1 MRVLHLGKG
10 HAKALWAGHPWVH
23 AAAVRRIDDPSPDS
37 PPPPHAPL
45 VPRDVVEVR
54 DAEGRR
60 IGRGFLSE
68 DSAIRVRLFE
78 QHAPDADPDDL
89 LDDRIHRACD
99 LRRRLFPTPRETNAY
114 RLVHSEGDGLPGL
127 VVDRY
132 DQVLVA
138 QFATGAMHRR
148 RERLAATL
156 LEASGATS
164 LVARAG
170 GYEREEGIAVE
181 DVAFVAGAEC
191 PAALWV
197 REAGL
202 DVEVEP
208 QGGQKTGHYVDQRE
222 NRVLVGQVAS
232 GLTVLDLYAG
242 TGLFSVQA
250 LRSGATSALAV
261 DASAVGME
269 RARRHAAKNGVAP
282 GFEGRAAD
290 VRETLAELKGAR
302 RRFGLVVVDP
312 PNFFPRRGG
321 DGRAERAYRDLNVQ
335 ALTRVAEGGLLATF
349 SCSARLDAAG
359 LRAVVVSAA
368 LECRRPVRILREL
381 TAGPDHPF
389 LAAAPE
395 GRYLTGLLVSLLA
408 QSARG

>member
-1 MRVLHLGKG
+1 MRVLHVGKG
-10 HAKALWAGHPWVH
+10 HAKALWSGHPWVH
-23 AAAVRRIDDPSPDS
+23 AAAVRRIDDPSPE
-37 PPPPHAPL
+37 PPPHAHAPL
-45 VPRDVVEVR
+45 VPLDVVEVR
-54 DAEGRR
+54 DADGRR

-68 DSAIRVRLFE
+68 GSAIRVRLFE
-78 QHAPDADPDDL
+78 QHAPDADADDL
-89 LDDRIHRACD
+89 LDARVHHACD
-99 LRRRLFPTPRETNAY
+99 LRRRLFPTPEDTNAY

-132 DQVLVA
+132 GDVLVA

-170 GYEREEGIAVE
+170 GYEREEGIAVD
-181 DVAFVAGAEC
+181 DVAFVAGAALPE
-191 PAALWV
+191 ALWV

-208 QGGQKTGHYVDQRE
+208 RGGQKTGHYVDQRE

-250 LRSGATSALAV
+250 LCAGATSALAV
-261 DASAVGME
+261 DASAVGIE
-269 RARRHAAKNGVAP
+269 RARRHAAKNGVAQ
-282 GFEGRAAD
+282 GFEGQATD
-290 VRETLAELKGAR
+290 VREALAELKGAR

-321 DGRAERAYRDLNVQ
+321 EGRAQRAYRDLNVQ

-349 SCSARLDAAG
+349 SCSARLDADG
-359 LRAVVVSAA
+359 LRAVVASAA

-408 QSARG
+408 QPARG

>member
-1 MRVLHLGKG
+1 MRVLYVGKG
-10 HAKALWAGHPWVH
+10 HAKALWSGHPWVH
-23 AAAVRRIDDPSPDS
+23 AAAVRRIDDPSPDTLPTPQAS
-37 PPPPHAPL
+37 L
-45 VPRDVVEVR
+45 VPDDVVEVR
-54 DAEGRR
+54 DADGRR
-60 IGRGFLSE
+60 IGRGFYSP

-78 QHAPDADPDDL
+78 QHTPDADPDEL
-89 LDDRIHRACD
+89 LDARIHRAVD
-99 LRRRLFPTPRETNAY
+99 LRGRLFPRPQETNAY

-132 DQVLVA
+132 GEVLVA

-156 LEASGATS
+156 LEASGARS
-164 LVARAG
+164 LVGRAG
-170 GYEREEGIAVE
+170 GYEREEGIAAE
-181 DVAFVAGAEC
+181 EVAFAAGA
-191 PAALWV
+191 ALSGALWV
-197 REAGL
+197 REGGL

-222 NRVLVGQVAS
+222 NRALVGQMAS

-250 LRSGATSALAV
+250 LRHGAASTLAV
-261 DASAVGME
+261 DASAAALE
-269 RARRHAAKNGVAP
+269 RAGRHAAKNGVA
-282 GFEGRAAD
+282 GAFEGRVSD
-290 VRETLAELKGAR
+290 VRETLVELKGAR

-321 DGRAERAYRDLNVQ
+321 EGRAQRAYRDLNVQ

-349 SCSARLDAAG
+349 SCSARLDAEG
-359 LRAVVVSAA
+359 LRAVVASAA
-368 LECRRPVRILREL
+368 LECRRPVRVLREL

-408 QSARG
+408 QPATV